1 MKKLLYTQVIN
12 VCCLFLVVSCTE
24 DIPNASTNTEDRS
37 GIVDTT
43 HVVDTINIVDTVKV
57 MDTVNVIDTLIVI
70 DTLEVFQPEEFDAS
84 KFLGV
89 WEEAVDTSL
98 YYFANTTHR
107 IEFLKNDSFNI
118 KIDSYTD
125 AIQQGDPCGH
135 SWIHYAQ
142 GKVKNS
148 DPLINQA
155 NQSYKDAVFLLNG
168 YHTDS
173 TYAHKMASCS
183 GEMNFKRLFSF
194 SLKSK
199 DTLEMT
205 PYYIERNGGVSR
217 GKKINLTKGN

>member
-1 MKKLLYTQVIN
+1 MKKLFHSQVIN
-12 VCCLFLVVSCTE
+12 VCLLFLMLSCTE
-24 DIPNASTNTEDRS
+24 DIPDASTNTEDRS

-43 HVVDTINIVDTVKV
+43 HIVDTVKIV
-57 MDTVNVIDTLIVI
+57 DTIKVVDTVNVIDTLIVI
-70 DTLEVFQPEEFDAS
+70 DTVEVFQPE
-84 KFLGV
+84 KFNGAELLGV

-107 IEFLKNDSFNI
+107 IEFLENDSFNI

-135 SWIHYAQ
+135 SWIHYVR

-148 DPLINQA
+148 DSLINQA
-155 NQSYKDAVFLLNG
+155 NQYYNDIIFLLDG
-168 YHTDS
+168 YHTNS
-173 TYAHKMASCS
+173 TYAYKMASCS
-183 GEMNFKRLFSF
+183 GNMNFKRLFSF

-205 PYYIERNGGVSR
+205 PYYIERNGRVSR
-217 GKKINLTKGN
+217 GKKVNLIKGD